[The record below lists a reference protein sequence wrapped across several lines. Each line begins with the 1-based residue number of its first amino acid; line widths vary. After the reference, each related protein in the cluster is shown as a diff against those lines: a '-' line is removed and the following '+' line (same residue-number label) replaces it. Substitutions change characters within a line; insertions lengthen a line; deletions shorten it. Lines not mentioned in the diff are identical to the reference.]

1 MFSLA
6 FYKSA
11 DGMTWKKSSREK
23 RLSEKLINCNIKCKE
38 K

>member
-23 RLSEKLINCNIKCKE
+23 RMSEKLKKGIDK
-38 K
+38 

>member
-11 DGMTWKKSSREK
+11 DGMTWKSRVGK
-23 RLSEKLINCNIKCKE
+23 RMSRKIKKRD
-38 K
+38 

>member
-23 RLSEKLINCNIKCKE
+23 DECIIQHVKTKASLR
-38 K
+38 

>member
-23 RLSEKLINCNIKCKE
+23 DELKIKKRD
-38 K
+38 